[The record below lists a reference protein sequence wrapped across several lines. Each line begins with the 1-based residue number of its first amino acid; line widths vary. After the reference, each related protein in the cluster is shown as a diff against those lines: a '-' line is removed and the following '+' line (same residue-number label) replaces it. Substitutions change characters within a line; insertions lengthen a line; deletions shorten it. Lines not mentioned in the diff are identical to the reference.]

1 MGTEKKRG
9 CAGRTLIEAGR
20 LSAVLGLLVGG
31 FGSGPANAQDMDGLL
46 EAVTFYHENATS
58 DLATMHEA
66 TQRLEALAMRHPVY
80 ADTDETN
87 HPQTWLAHY
96 WTALT
101 YTQLGLFADDD
112 RSGPYVELAALY
124 LDRARRSSPQGDAT
138 VEADVLALEAQV
150 TGFLTRAMPQKT
162 DSLRAA
168 SRAIWTRI
176 ADIDPNNPMMW
187 MSRGLSMIA
196 DSSTRA
202 QAYEILE
209 RAIELY
215 DGRMGTVR
223 PNWGREFIDVWM
235 GRYPLGEPKP
245 TGATPLR

>member
-1 MGTEKKRG
+1 MRTELERVMTAHDANPADLVRAGTVLVL
-9 CAGRTLIEAGR
+9 CASLLWSEA
-20 LSAVLGLLVGG
+20 
-31 FGSGPANAQDMDGLL
+31 AQAQEVDGLL

-58 DLATMHEA
+58 DLPTMHAA

-87 HPQTWLAHY
+87 HPQTWLVQY

-101 YTQLGLFADDD
+101 YTQLALFADDD

-124 LDRARRSSPQGDAT
+124 LDRTRRSSPKDDVT

-150 TGFLTRAMPQKT
+150 TGFLTRAWPENA

-168 SRAIWTRI
+168 SRATWTRV
-176 ADIDPNNPMMW
+176 AEVDPENPMVW

-196 DSSTRA
+196 DPATRA
-202 QAYEILE
+202 EAYETLE

-215 DGRMGTVR
+215 EGRMGSVR

-235 GRYPLGEPKP
+235 GRYPLGDP
-245 TGATPLR
+245 GRLTP